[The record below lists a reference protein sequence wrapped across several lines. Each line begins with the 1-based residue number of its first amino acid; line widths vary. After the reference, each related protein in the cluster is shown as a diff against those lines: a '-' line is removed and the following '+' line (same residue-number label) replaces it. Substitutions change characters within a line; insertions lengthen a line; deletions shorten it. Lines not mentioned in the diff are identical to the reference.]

1 MWIHFATDGTPSELT
16 TKSMYQPRGAK
27 FSLIGATR
35 FSPPAVGEAASGTMR
50 GDGFVAWVTAAG
62 GIMTACASAGAAVWS
77 ATWNG
82 GVYVTPLCAGSVC
95 GRAAPKQ
102 DRRR

>member
-62 GIMTACASAGAAVWS
+62 GIMTACASAGSTFES

-82 GVYVTPLCAGSVC
+82 VLYVTSLGAESIC
-95 GRAAPKQ
+95 GRAP
-102 DRRR
+102 RNRYGGE